1 MSDCES
7 AEMRDLLPD
16 VVAGRL
22 SDVEAA
28 RVRRHI
34 DGCSA
39 CEAELSLLR
48 AVRAARPR
56 PVSIDVAK
64 IVAQLPRPSVP
75 VSGET
80 DPNVVSLE
88 SRRVASRPATS
99 QTAWRTRSVWR
110 MAATIGVII
119 AGGWSVV
126 LLKSGGV
133 APMMAGSSDSARL
146 VAAAESLGTVVS
158 SVAAAVDSPAATTP
172 ATTAAAS
179 STAGAVVSFGDVG
192 DYTDEELQRVLD
204 RLDRWDGATS
214 TETVTTAP
222 ILPIPAGGSLQ

>member
-1 MSDCES
+1 MSDCENT
-7 AEMRDLLPD
+7 AMRDLLPD
-16 VVAGRL
+16 VVAERL
-22 SDVEAA
+22 SDVETA

-34 DGCSA
+34 DGCAA
-39 CEAELSLLR
+39 CDAELSLLR

-56 PVSIDVAK
+56 PVAIDVAK
-64 IVAQLPRPSVP
+64 IVAQLPRPAAHAA
-75 VSGET
+75 GGT

-88 SRRVASRPATS
+88 SRRAASLPATRPS
-99 QTAWRTRSVWR
+99 VWRTRSVWR

-126 LLKSGGV
+126 LLRSGGV
-133 APMMAGSSDSARL
+133 APMMAGASDSVRL
-146 VAAAESLGTVVS
+146 VAAAESLGTAVS
-158 SVAAAVDSPAATTP
+158 SVAAAVDSPTATKT
-172 ATTAAAS
+172 AAS

-222 ILPIPAGGSLQ
+222 ILPIPAGGTLQ

>member
-1 MSDCES
+1 MSDCEN
-7 AEMRDLLPD
+7 AEIRDLLPD

-28 RVRRHI
+28 RVRRHV
-34 DGCSA
+34 DGCA
-39 CEAELSLLR
+39 DCEAELSLLR

-56 PVSIDVAK
+56 PVPIDIAK
-64 IVAQLPRPSVP
+64 IVANLPRP
-75 VSGET
+75 T
-80 DPNVVSLE
+80 DAVTGAADPSIVSLE
-88 SRRVASRPATS
+88 ARRAVSHAPARPS
-99 QTAWRTRSVWR
+99 GVRTRSVWR

-126 LLKSGGV
+126 LLKSGGM
-133 APMMAGSSDSARL
+133 APMMASSSDSSQLA
-146 VAAAESLGTVVS
+146 VAAESLGTAVS
-158 SVAAAVDSPAATTP
+158 SVAAAVDSPAPTP
-172 ATTAAAS
+172 VAAPS
-179 STAGAVVSFGDVG
+179 STAGAVVSFGNVG

-222 ILPIPAGGSLQ
+222 ILPIPAGGSPQ

>member
-1 MSDCES
+1 MSDCEN

-28 RVRRHI
+28 RVRRHV
-34 DGCSA
+34 DGCA
-39 CEAELSLLR
+39 DCAAELSLLR

-56 PVSIDVAK
+56 SVPIDIAK
-64 IVAQLPRPSVP
+64 IVANLPRPTGAVAAD
-75 VSGET
+75 T
-80 DPNVVSLE
+80 DPSVVSLE
-88 SRRVASRPATS
+88 ARRAVARPPVRQS
-99 QTAWRTRSVWR
+99 GFRTRSVWR

-126 LLKSGGV
+126 LLKSGGM
-133 APMMAGSSDSARL
+133 APMMAGSSDSSQL
-146 VAAAESLGTVVS
+146 VVAAESLGTAAT
-158 SVAAAVDSPAATTP
+158 SVAAAVDSPAPTP
-172 ATTAAAS
+172 AVAPS